1 MLSLTKAHHIT
12 FLFCGKSGEVEASD
26 YCFEWRGGI
35 HVAILFVNTNRFNEQ
50 VTGYDK
56 MGNILGLK
64 RYGQTSATGYDVI
77 DDLSLSYVGNQL
89 KKVADRSGTS
99 AFNNGF
105 EFKDGV
111 DLSTEYEYDEN
122 GRPD

>member
-1 MLSLTKAHHIT
+1 M
-12 FLFCGKSGEVEASD
+12 
-26 YCFEWRGGI
+26 
-35 HVAILFVNTNRFNEQ
+35 
-50 VTGYDK
+50 TGYDK

-77 DDLSLSYVGNQL
+77 DDLSLSYAGNRL
-89 KKVADRSGTS
+89 KKVADRSGTP

-111 DLSTEYEYDEN
+111 DLSAEYEYDKTN
-122 GRPD
+122 PD